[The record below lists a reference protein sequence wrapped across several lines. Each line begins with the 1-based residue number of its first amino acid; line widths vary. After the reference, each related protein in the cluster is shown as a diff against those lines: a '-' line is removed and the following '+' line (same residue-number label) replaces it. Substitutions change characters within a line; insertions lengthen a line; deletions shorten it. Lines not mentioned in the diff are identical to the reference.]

1 MKRNETFATL
11 LSDASYLPG
20 VIALHR
26 SLRLHSNK
34 PFVCVCSQGIDD
46 DVLGRLH
53 NEGIEHIRLDKA
65 SVTPPCEVNKN
76 GYSHWD
82 KTFDKLL
89 LWSLTQYDK
98 IVYLDADMMVCAA
111 VDDLFLHDGFSAV
124 AAGQRL
130 NHSWNRLNS
139 GLIVI
144 EPSGQT
150 CRELID
156 TAGQTISRYSERRQ
170 SVGDQDVLN
179 DYLPHWPEQ
188 TALHID
194 EGYNLFFKHLTV
206 YHRRF
211 GYNFDRNIRIIHFI
225 GQRKPWHDSRIKQ
238 QLRMLKLLKQNPY
251 ALKPYRQYLSL
262 MR

>member
-1 MKRNETFATL
+1 
-11 LSDASYLPG
+11 
-20 VIALHR
+20 
-26 SLRLHSNK
+26 
-34 PFVCVCSQGIDD
+34 
-46 DVLGRLH
+46 
-53 NEGIEHIRLDKA
+53 
-65 SVTPPCEVNKN
+65 
-76 GYSHWD
+76 
-82 KTFDKLL
+82 
-89 LWSLTQYDK
+89 
-98 IVYLDADMMVCAA
+98 MMVCTA

-225 GQRKPWHDSRIKQ
+225 GRRKPWHDSRIKQ

-262 MR
+262 MNE